1 MGKPSRDKGLR
12 RERAIVELHVKCG
25 IPAERVPLS
34 GASRYRGNGADI
46 DIYARGADEPPLV
59 AEVKARADGSGFK
72 TLLRWLGSH
81 DALFLWQDRQ
91 APIVVVPAHVWLE
104 LLSLIARPAG
114 GSGSIQQEPDADTP
128 RQQAR
133 AAAEQGRPFDA
144 IAERAA

>member
-1 MGKPSRDKGLR
+1 MGKPSRNKGLR

-46 DIYARGADEPPLV
+46 DIYARGATEPPLT
-59 AEVKARADGSGFK
+59 AEVKARGDGNGFK

-91 APIVVVPAHVWLE
+91 APIVVIPMHVWLE
-104 LLSLIARPAG
+104 VLGLINRTAG
-114 GSGSIQQEPDADTP
+114 GTGSIQQEPDADTA

-133 AAAEQGRPFDA
+133 AAAEHGRPHDA

>member
-46 DIYARGADEPPLV
+46 DIYARGASAPPLT
-59 AEVKARADGSGFK
+59 AEVKARADGNGFK

-81 DALFLWQDRQ
+81 DTLFLWQDRQ
-91 APIVVVPAHVWLE
+91 APIVVIPMHVWLE
-104 LLSLIARPAG
+104 VLGLINRTAG
-114 GSGSIQQEPDADTP
+114 GTGSIQHDPDVNTE
-128 RQQAR
+128 RLRSR
-133 AAAEQGRPFDA
+133 AAAEQGRPHDA
-144 IAERAA
+144 IAEAA